1 MCMIHKK
8 KWFLQLLFGN
18 WYKFNDHKTIDWVD
32 FFLPP
37 ILWISWI
44 QLKNVPLFINECVS
58 KDKHNDIHSDVNY
71 DLSGVYHVIRCL
83 EKNNKSDWSPCLL
96 RSCTGPHCLEKT
108 NNKNDWSL
116 CLLKRCNG
124 PITLFMPVFALINH
138 ARYLSVHATSW
149 GSWNHSLFK

>member
-18 WYKFNDHKTIDWVD
+18 WYKFNGHKTIDWVD

-44 QLKNVPLFINECVS
+44 QFKNVPLFINECVS
-58 KDKHNDIHSDVNY
+58 MNEHNDIHSDVNY
-71 DLSGVYHVIRCL
+71 DLSRVYHVIRCL

-96 RSCTGPHCLEKT
+96 RSCNGPHCLEKKNNKIDWSPCLLRSCTGPHCLEKKT
-108 NNKNDWSL
+108 IKMIGHYACWRGVMGQLPYL
-116 CLLKRCNG
+116 CL
-124 PITLFMPVFALINH
+124 
-138 ARYLSVHATSW
+138 YLRW
-149 GSWNHSLFK
+149 